1 MKESIE
7 GRIRVELKYC
17 ERCGGLW
24 FRRSESGASLCGPC
38 TVEEPRVSGRYRMQ
52 EQSIGKGKEENR
64 ESFDSGAF
72 RVCGQGD
79 NRGCQKEW
87 LGPMSAIV
95 ESLQGVAMGRI
106 G

>member
-24 FRRSESGASLCGPC
+24 FRRSESGASLCGSC
-38 TVEEPRVSGRYRMQ
+38 TVEEPRVAGRYRLQ
-52 EQSIGKGKEENR
+52 ERSGKGVKVGDI
-64 ESFDSGAF
+64 DSGAL
-72 RVCGQGD
+72 RVCGAGGGTPCEKQ
-79 NRGCQKEW
+79 W